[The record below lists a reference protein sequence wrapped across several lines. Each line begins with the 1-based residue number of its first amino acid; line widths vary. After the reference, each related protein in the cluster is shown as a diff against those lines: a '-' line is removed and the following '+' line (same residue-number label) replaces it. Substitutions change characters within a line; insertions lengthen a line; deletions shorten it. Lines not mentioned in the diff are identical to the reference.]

1 VSCDAPKKLVW
12 LWRQSAW
19 PEGKM
24 STATLNFDETSPGNT
39 VVTLVQ
45 TNVPSSDVHGNSN
58 MKEVVADGWKRN
70 IFDRIKMVFGF
81 GAPSFS

>member
-1 VSCDAPKKLVW
+1 
-12 LWRQSAW
+12 
-19 PEGKM
+19 M
-24 STATLNFDETSPGNT
+24 STATLTFDETSPGNT